1 MKKQKNKKKYVW
13 RTFAFE
19 NEWRRAVLSFPIG
32 WLVSPLF
39 SSHTTES
46 SSFSSS
52 SSSFILSNNDSR
64 KTVVNFRKRGEHPLA
79 RGEESRISGVD
90 VCVARAV
97 EQFRCAFFFA
107 GTRARKEREKEGRR
121 NRAMSTT
128 NLLTE
133 SCVLRSRVWRIFFFS
148 HVQRPR
154 RDARETCFREGI
166 LDSFAGWKYL
176 TSATSFFTAK
186 GSVSGQRVAHSKRSV
201 RDFLD

>member
-1 MKKQKNKKKYVW
+1 MRPRKKMKKHKNKKKYVW

-97 EQFRCAFFFA
+97 EQFRCAFFFC
-107 GTRARKEREKEGRR
+107 GDARKERERERR
-121 NRAMSTT
+121 TP
-128 NLLTE
+128 E
-133 SCVLRSRVWRIFFFS
+133 S
-148 HVQRPR
+148 
-154 RDARETCFREGI
+154 RDV
-166 LDSFAGWKYL
+166 D
-176 TSATSFFTAK
+176 
-186 GSVSGQRVAHSKRSV
+186 
-201 RDFLD
+201 D

>member
-1 MKKQKNKKKYVW
+1 MTPKKNEKKNKKKVW

-39 SSHTTES
+39 SSLTTES
-46 SSFSSS
+46 SFS
-52 SSSFILSNNDSR
+52 SSSFILSNDSR

-79 RGEESRISGVD
+79 RGEESRISGAD

-133 SCVLRSRVWRIFFFS
+133 SCVLRSRVWRIFFFARVTAS
-148 HVQRPR
+148 SRRARNVFPR
-154 RDARETCFREGI
+154 RDSRFVCGLEISDECDFFFYSERVGEWPARRAFETFG
-166 LDSFAGWKYL
+166 
-176 TSATSFFTAK
+176 T
-186 GSVSGQRVAHSKRSV
+186 
-201 RDFLD
+201 

>member
-1 MKKQKNKKKYVW
+1 MCGALLPSKTSGVERSSPFQ
-13 RTFAFE
+13 
-19 NEWRRAVLSFPIG
+19 SGG
-32 WLVSPLF
+32 WCPLF
-39 SSHTTES
+39 FHLTQQSRRRFRRRRRHL
-46 SSFSSS
+46 F
-52 SSSFILSNNDSR
+52 FPKNDSR

-79 RGEESRISGVD
+79 RGEESRISGAD

-97 EQFRCAFFFA
+97 EQFRCAFFFV

>member
-1 MKKQKNKKKYVW
+1 MW

-133 SCVLRSRVWRIFFFS
+133 SCVLRSRVWRIFFFRTCNGL
-148 HVQRPR
+148 V
-154 RDARETCFREGI
+154 ETRAKRV
-166 LDSFAGWKYL
+166 S
-176 TSATSFFTAK
+176 AK
-186 GSVSGQRVAHSKRSV
+186 GFSIRLRVGNI
-201 RDFLD
+201 

>member
-1 MKKQKNKKKYVW
+1 MTPKKNEKKNKKKVW

-79 RGEESRISGVD
+79 RGEESRISGAD

-97 EQFRCAFFFA
+97 EQFRCAFFLRGRAQGKGERKKDA
-107 GTRARKEREKEGRR
+107 GIARCRR
-121 NRAMSTT
+121 
-128 NLLTE
+128 L
-133 SCVLRSRVWRIFFFS
+133 IF
-148 HVQRPR
+148 
-154 RDARETCFREGI
+154 
-166 LDSFAGWKYL
+166 
-176 TSATSFFTAK
+176 
-186 GSVSGQRVAHSKRSV
+186 
-201 RDFLD
+201 

>member
-1 MKKQKNKKKYVW
+1 MSENGANTHSREAKKVESPAPM
-13 RTFAFE
+13 FAS
-19 NEWRRAVLSFPIG
+19 RAP
-32 WLVSPLF
+32 
-39 SSHTTES
+39 S
-46 SSFSSS
+46 SS
-52 SSSFILSNNDSR
+52 L
-64 KTVVNFRKRGEHPLA
+64 GAH
-79 RGEESRISGVD
+79 
-90 VCVARAV
+90 
-97 EQFRCAFFFA
+97 FFFA

-133 SCVLRSRVWRIFFFS
+133 SCVLLACLADFFFFS

-201 RDFLD
+201 RDFLE